1 MTVTESHTG
10 EHGERPVDGTGRRV
24 FSIGHSNQPLDQ
36 FLELLGRHRID
47 VIVDVRSSP
56 WSKYVPQFN
65 QQVLQ
70 KQLPAAGIRY
80 LFLGRELGGK
90 PDSEEFYDQSGHVL
104 YTRIAETAEFAG
116 AIDRLERGA
125 ERYRIALLC
134 SEENPGVCHRH
145 LLIAPALSERGI
157 EYLHIRGD
165 GSLLLD
171 GDISAR
177 PSQKKQEATATQLS
191 LL

>member
-1 MTVTESHTG
+1 MTDIDSHAD
-10 EHGERPVDGTGRRV
+10 EHGERPVDGTERLV
-24 FSIGHSNQPLDQ
+24 FSIGHSNRSLDH

-56 WSKYVPQFN
+56 WSRYVPQFN
-65 QQVLQ
+65 RQVLQ

-90 PDSEEFYDQSGHVL
+90 PPSAEFYDQSGRIL
-104 YTRIAETAEFAG
+104 YARIAETAEFAG
-116 AIDRLERGA
+116 AIDRVERGA

-134 SEENPGVCHRH
+134 SEENPAVCHRH

-165 GSLLLD
+165 GSLLPD
-171 GDISAR
+171 
-177 PSQKKQEATATQLS
+177 EQLS
-191 LL
+191 ALPPQRKRRLTQAAANS